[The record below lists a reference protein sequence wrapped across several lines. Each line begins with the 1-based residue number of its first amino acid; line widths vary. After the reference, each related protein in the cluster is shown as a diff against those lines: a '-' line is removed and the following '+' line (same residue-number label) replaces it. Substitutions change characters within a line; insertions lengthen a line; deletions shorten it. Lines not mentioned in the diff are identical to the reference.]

1 MVDLPGDV
9 VRLGLLAML
18 LGFAL
23 WIGGA
28 SVAAWVGGEKGR
40 DPIAWFVVAF
50 FLSPLV
56 ALVALGAV
64 PARRPATAARGASRS
79 TTAAASV
86 EDPGVTAAR
95 LVNQARH
102 DIPRHDDRWGEATRW
117 DAATFA
123 ATSTRRPW

>member
-64 PARRPATAARGASRS
+64 PSRS
-79 TTAAASV
+79 PAAAAPV
-86 EDPGVTAAR
+86 EDPVVAAAR
-95 LVNQARH
+95 LVNQSRH
-102 DIPRHDDRWGEATRW
+102 DIPRQDDRWGEATRW
-117 DAATFA
+117 DVATFA